1 MEKKKRNIFSLVSK
15 EDNKGEADLLK
26 EIQEAKV
33 SFEAA
38 RDYFLYAND
47 SSLIDYAI
55 HMEDATRIR
64 YMYLLQ
70 KAREK
75 GIKAETNYVI
85 SQSTAI

>member
-1 MEKKKRNIFSLVSK
+1 MEKKIKKIFLLGSK
-15 EDNKGEADLLK
+15 ENNKDEADLLK
-26 EIQEAKV
+26 EIKEAKV

-47 SSLIDYAI
+47 STLIDYAI

-75 GIKAETNYVI
+75 GIKIEPNYLI
-85 SQSTAI
+85 NQSTAI

>member
-1 MEKKKRNIFSLVSK
+1 MEKKRKFFLLGSK
-15 EDNKGEADLLK
+15 ENNKDEAELLI
-26 EIQEAKV
+26 EIREAKV

-70 KAREK
+70 KAREM
-75 GIKAETNYVI
+75 GIKVEVNYLI
-85 SQSTAI
+85 SQSTAV